1 MKPTVRRS
9 GGLRLWS
16 RLPYQEI
23 CGSGSPETTAGGQP
37 RETRAERQLLNR
49 SWSEEKSWNKARSE
63 HVSPRTPALQGWE
76 VSVYI
81 IAQFPQIEPPI
92 PIPYTR

>member
-16 RLPYQEI
+16 RSSYQEN

-37 RETRAERQLLNR
+37 RETGAERQLLNR

-76 VSVYI
+76 FQIVSTQGSFTI
-81 IAQFPQIEPPI
+81 
-92 PIPYTR
+92 